1 MQQQQVDSKTKV
13 YPKEVLFARGE
24 QREFAQD
31 AKEAAFLLGG
41 IGTGNISLGARGE
54 LRDFEIFNRPGKGDQ
69 LYYSFFAIWAQAHGG
84 GEPIAKVLE
93 AELQP
98 PFGLNGKGYHAGTM
112 AGLPRLKASKLR
124 GEYPLAQ
131 VEFEDESLPVS
142 VKLEAFTPLI
152 PLQADDSG
160 IPAAVLRYKVSN
172 PSSLPVDVSIV
183 GSMSNPVGWQGL
195 DRFDNTMVAEIGV
208 NELREDGRIT
218 GVHFTSPKLPADHLR
233 NGSMSLMTTADEVT
247 MKPTWQIG
255 SWWDGA
261 HEFWDDFAEDGR
273 LEQIPPIDNGQVAI
287 APQAR
292 LRVGSIGSYAT
303 LLPGEEKTFEF
314 VLAWHFPNRPKHWDE
329 DRKLEQGEIIRNHY
343 ATKFEDAWAAGRYLI
358 EELDRLESGTRAFHQ
373 ALFGSTLPSY
383 VIDALSANMT
393 VLRSTTCFR
402 VEGGTF
408 YAFEGSHS
416 HHGSCHGTCTH
427 VWNYAQT
434 AAFLFPELERSARN
448 VEFLIETDEHGNMA
462 FRTQQTFGMERFNMP
477 PAVDGQMGTIVR
489 LYREWKLSGDHDFLH
504 GLWEKAGLA
513 LDFAFGHWDSDGD
526 GVLDSEQ
533 HNTYDIEFFG
543 PNSLANSLFLAAL
556 KAGAEM
562 AAFVGDTERAERYT
576 AAFERGKKRVDEL
589 LWNGEYYVQ
598 RIDDVNAHLYQY
610 GIGCLSD
617 QVFGQFLAHVA
628 GLGYILPEDHVK
640 QAVASIFRYNFRTD
654 FYGHANV
661 QRTYTLG
668 DEQGLLL
675 CSWPHGGRPKVPFVY
690 ADEVWTGIE
699 YHVAAH
705 LIYEGMIE
713 EGLTIVKAVRDR
725 HDGYRRNP
733 WAEEECGYHYARSL
747 ASWAVLLSLS
757 GFTYDMREGTIS
769 FAPVIEQD
777 DFSCFWST
785 GTAWGTYRQQRNADT
800 GELTKSLDVL
810 YGDAGSVR
818 LKG

>member
-1 MQQQQVDSKTKV
+1 MVLSQSKTSHSRSSRT
-13 YPKEVLFARGE
+13 FTGE
-24 QREFAQD
+24 AT
-31 AKEAAFLLGG
+31 EAAFLLGG
-41 IGTGNISLGARGE
+41 IGTGNVSLGSRGE
-54 LRDFEIFNRPGKGDQ
+54 FRDWELFNHPDKG
-69 LYYSFFAIWAQAHGG
+69 LHFPNSYFAIWVKEE
-84 GEPIAKVLE
+84 GEPSRAKVL
-93 AELQP
+93 QSQFNP
-98 PFGLNGKGYHAGTM
+98 PHSRPHGYSPYAGG
-112 AGLPRLKASKLR
+112 GLPRMQASR
-124 GEYPLAQ
+124 MSAEYP
-131 VEFEDESLPVS
+131 VCRIEFEDDELPVQ
-142 VKLEAFTPLI
+142 VELEAYTPFI
-152 PLQADDSG
+152 PLNADDSG
-160 IPAAVLRYKVSN
+160 IPGAILTYRVTNVSN
-172 PSSLPVDVSIV
+172 RPVDVTIA
-183 GSMSNPVGWQGL
+183 GSLINPVGGI
-195 DRFDNTMVAEIGV
+195 RFNAFGSMELPHTGRNV
-208 NELREDGRIT
+208 NELVQRDGLS
-218 GVHFTSPKLPADHLR
+218 GLYLHSLKHADTDLLYG
-233 NGSMSLMTTADEVT
+233 NMSLATANPNVT
-247 MKPTWQIG
+247 SKRVWLR
-255 SWWDGA
+255 GA
-261 HEFWDDFAEDGR
+261 HFDYLQDFWDDFAEDG
-273 LEQIPPIDNGQVAI
+273 LLDDLGYDTPSADNKTDT
-287 APQAR
+287 
-292 LRVGSIGSYAT
+292 GSLGVYET
-303 LLPGEEKTFEF
+303 LAPGETKPFQF
-314 VLAWHFPNRPKHWDE
+314 IMSWYFPNRINGWGEQFRVRAEGREYTQNYYANRFDSSWSVAAYIAKHKE
-329 DRKLEQGEIIRNHY
+329 
-343 ATKFEDAWAAGRYLI
+343 
-358 EELDRLESGTRAFHQ
+358 RLETETYRFRD
-373 ALFGSTLPSY
+373 ALFSSTLPDY
-383 VIDALSANMT
+383 VLDAMSANIT
-393 VLRSTTCFR
+393 VLRSTTCFWLKD
-402 VEGGTF
+402 GKFFG
-408 YAFEGSHS
+408 FEGCLNQV
-416 HHGSCHGTCTH
+416 GSCDGTCTH

-448 VEFLIETDEHGNMA
+448 VEFLVETDETGNMA
-462 FRTQQTFGMERFNMP
+462 FRTQQTFGMGRQNMP

-562 AAFVGDTERAERYT
+562 ASFVGDTERAERYT
-576 AAFERGKKRVDEL
+576 AAFERGQMRVDEL

-598 RIDDVNAHLYQY
+598 RIDDVNSHLYQY

-617 QVFGQFLAHVA
+617 QVFGQFLAHVS
-628 GLGYILPEDHVK
+628 GLGYILPEAHVK
-640 QAVASIFRYNFRTD
+640 EAVASIFRYNFRTD

-661 QRTYTLG
+661 QRTYTLN

-675 CSWPHGGRPKVPFVY
+675 CTWPHGGRPKVPFVY

-713 EGLTIVKAVRDR
+713 EGLTLVKAVRDR

-785 GTAWGTYRQQRNADT
+785 GTAWGTYRQQRNAAT